1 MLHSILASNEFG
13 LNLAKYLPNGV
24 SIFISVLVE
33 GPDVTLRL
41 FGMLNVAVVDIFVV
55 GQALEVGWY
64 SGGAK
69 LIKTGVGSGSAM
81 GVINRL
87 TVHPSQPVK

>member
-69 LIKTGVGSGSAM
+69 TYQNWGGERVSHGSD
-81 GVINRL
+81 
-87 TVHPSQPVK
+87 